1 MILPIWKYITLEV
14 FAGHRKDIFMRH
26 IPRRI
31 IPVFILVLAV
41 IGVGGYYLLRGNPAS
56 ARTVVSG
63 TIETT
68 EVHLGTQ
75 FGGKVDSVNV
85 KEGDSVQEGQ
95 VLVEVHMSTG
105 SEEQIRATINGVVL
119 ERSIEPGEIASP
131 SSTLLTIA
139 SLTDL
144 TLTVYVPEDR
154 YGQITLGQT
163 YPITV
168 DSFPGR
174 TFEGTVSHIADQAE
188 FTPRNV
194 QTVEGRKSTVFA
206 IRLSISNPDMAL
218 KPGMPADVTLN
229 Q

>member
-1 MILPIWKYITLEV
+1 
-14 FAGHRKDIFMRH
+14 MRN
-26 IPRRI
+26 IPRRL
-31 IPVFILVLAV
+31 IPVFVLILAV
-41 IGVGGYYLLRGNPAS
+41 IGVGGYYLLSGPTPSTRL
-56 ARTVVSG
+56 VVSG

-68 EVHLGTQ
+68 EIHLGTQ
-75 FGGKVDSVNV
+75 FGGKVDNVNV
-85 KEGDSVQEGQ
+85 KEGESVQEGQ
-95 VLVEVHMSTG
+95 VLAEVHMSNG
-105 SEEQIRATINGVVL
+105 GEEQIRSTINGVVL

-163 YPITV
+163 YPVAV

-174 TFEGTVSHIADQAE
+174 SFQGTVSHIADQAE

-206 IRLSISNPDMAL
+206 IRLSISNPDLAL